1 MKKLLMMIV
10 AALCV
15 VLSMSAV
22 ADLPSGYRQLDY
34 VDTDGATWVNT
45 LFEPTCTNAVEI
57 KASVADPTTT
67 QFLYCSRR
75 CTSNNTGGIY
85 RRYH

>member
-1 MKKLLMMIV
+1 MKKLLVMIG

-15 VLSMSAV
+15 ALSMTAV

-57 KASVADPTTT
+57 KAGVVDPSTT
-67 QFLYCSRR
+67 QFLYCSRH
-75 CTSNNTGGIY
+75 TTGSASSVLPY
-85 RRYH
+85 R